1 MPLGNNVMWTESL
14 CGLVLRLIHL
24 THAAGG
30 HLVNPPAHIHTW
42 KRRTTPAQHPPH
54 CPIPTCLRISVFIRV
69 VILSPDCVLKSYMEQ
84 RNYWEPNLGP
94 WVPDWADLSELCT
107 STVWKLAGDSTC
119 SQDGVHCP
127 LTTESHH
134 HSCSSAP
141 WDDGTLFQEGRLTNT

>member
-1 MPLGNNVMWTESL
+1 MLSLKNNKTAIVAAASSGKRALLILSFSVSAHRHMPLGNNVMWTESF

-69 VILSPDCVLKSYMEQ
+69 VILSPDCVLSHTWSRE
-84 RNYWEPNLGP
+84 
-94 WVPDWADLSELCT
+94 
-107 STVWKLAGDSTC
+107 
-119 SQDGVHCP
+119 
-127 LTTESHH
+127 TTGSPI
-134 HSCSSAP
+134 SAP
-141 WDDGTLFQEGRLTNT
+141 ESLTELI